1 MPSLRIYSNPCRS
14 LAEQVG
20 QASVYLWV
28 VDALDR
34 ADRKKMKLSS
44 SFSAPRFLLA
54 AVAAAAAA
62 LLASTVDA
70 LDPLVVLDVAEDV
83 RLEHW

>member
-1 MPSLRIYSNPCRS
+1 MCLSGFADLSS
-14 LAEQVG
+14 TF
-20 QASVYLWV
+20 YLF
-28 VDALDR
+28 AQKR
-34 ADRKKMKLSS
+34 MKL
-44 SFSAPRFLLA
+44 SAPRFLLA